1 MATILELKNVSFSAQ
16 NQNIVQNLDCTFE
29 EGKATALVGP
39 SGCGKSTVLKLAAGI
54 LIPNQGVVEFRGRDI
69 YKLSR
74 RENLDFRRES
84 AFVFQDSALW
94 ANQDLFHILELPLLV
109 HFPDMSKSDRLTR
122 IMEVVEEVGYRRDLY
137 IRPANLSMGEQK
149 LIAFAR
155 ALICGPHIFFLDE
168 WAESLDDKAA
178 QHLTRLIAKRQ
189 KEQKTIIF
197 ITHDFRFIKSLAD
210 HIIMIL
216 GGKMFLK
223 LTREQ
228 IDADRDLA
236 RYIEMGISS

>member
-1 MATILELKNVSFSAQ
+1 VTILELKNVSFNAQ
-16 NQNIVQNLDCTFE
+16 NQNIVQNLDCAFE
-29 EGKATALVGP
+29 EGMTTALVGP
-39 SGCGKSTVLKLAAGI
+39 SGCGKSTVLKLTAGI
-54 LIPNQGVVEFRGRDI
+54 LVPSQGAVELRGKDI

-94 ANQDLFHILELPLLV
+94 ANQDLFHILELPLLI
-109 HFPDMSKSDRLTR
+109 HFPDMSKNDRLNR
-122 IMEVVEEVGYRRDLY
+122 IMEVVEEVGYSRDLY

-155 ALICGPHIFFLDE
+155 ALICNPQIFFLDE

-178 QHLTRLIAKRQ
+178 QHLKRLIVRRKE
-189 KEQKTIIF
+189 EQKTIVF

-210 HIIMIL
+210 HIIMIV
-216 GGKMFLK
+216 GGKVFLK

-228 IDADRDLA
+228 IDADQDLA

>member
-1 MATILELKNVSFSAQ
+1 MAVILELKKVSFSAQ
-16 NQNIVQNLDCTFE
+16 NQNIVQHMDCAFE

-54 LIPNQGVVEFRGRDI
+54 LIPTQGTIEFKGKDI

-94 ANQDLFHILELPLLV
+94 ANQDLFHILELPLLI
-109 HFPDMSKSDRLTR
+109 HFPDMSKGDRQNR
-122 IMEVVEEVGYRRDLY
+122 IIEVVEEVGYRRDLY

-155 ALICGPHIFFLDE
+155 ALICNPYLFFLDE

-178 QHLTRLIAKRQ
+178 QHLTHLIARRQ
-189 KEQKTIIF
+189 KERKTIIF
-197 ITHDFRFIKSLAD
+197 ITHDFRFIRSLAD
-210 HIIMIL
+210 HIVMIL
-216 GGKMFLK
+216 GGKIFLK

-228 IDADRDLA
+228 IDADQDLA

>member
-1 MATILELKNVSFSAQ
+1 MADILELKKVSFNVQSQ
-16 NQNIVQNLDCTFE
+16 SIVQNLDLAFE

-54 LIPNQGVVEFRGRDI
+54 LIPNQGVIEYKGKDI

-74 RENLDFRRES
+74 RENLEFRKES

-94 ANQDLFHILELPLLV
+94 ANQDLFHILELPLLI
-109 HFPDMSKSDRLTR
+109 HFPDMSKSDRTNR
-122 IMEVVEEVGYRRDLY
+122 IMEVIEEVGYKRDLY
-137 IRPANLSMGEQK
+137 IRPSSLSIGEQK

-155 ALICGPHIFFLDE
+155 ALMCGPCLFFLDE
-168 WAESLDDKAA
+168 WTESLDDKAA
-178 QHLTRLIAKRQ
+178 QHLTRLIRQRQ
-189 KEQKTIIF
+189 KERKTIVF
-197 ITHDFRFIKSLAD
+197 ITHDFRIIKALAD
-210 HIIMIL
+210 RIIMIL
-216 GGKMFLK
+216 GGKIFLK

-228 IDADRDLA
+228 IEADEDLA

>member
-1 MATILELKNVSFSAQ
+1 MTTILALKNVSFNAQ
-16 NQNIVQNLDCTFE
+16 KQDIVQNLDYAFE
-29 EGKATALVGP
+29 DGKATALVGP

-54 LIPNQGVVEFRGRDI
+54 LIPNQGIVEFRGKDI

-94 ANQDLFHILELPLLV
+94 ANQDLFHILELPLLI
-109 HFPDMSKSDRLTR
+109 HFPGMSKNDRSSR

-137 IRPANLSMGEQK
+137 IRPANLSIGEQK

-155 ALICGPHIFFLDE
+155 ALICNPRIFFLDE
-168 WAESLDDKAA
+168 WTESLDDKAA
-178 QHLTRLIAKRQ
+178 QHLTRLIVRRQ

-210 HIIMIL
+210 HILMIL
-216 GGKMFLK
+216 GGKIFLK

-228 IDADRDLA
+228 IDADQDLA
-236 RYIEMGISS
+236 KYIEMGISS